1 MTTPCYICRTTDQQ
15 GMIRSNCAC
24 RGSGGHVHEACL
36 RAMVINSGRPRCP
49 ACNTMIPLKQD
60 GVGCMPIL
68 AFLIRLMIEIFF
80 TYHGF
85 TFLFVNIPE
94 WSGWTTT
101 TPFWMLT
108 MFLAFPTLFFWILH
122 PDGFALVL
130 SIRGSRGGSILAL
143 LVAIVTLYVLAL
155 IMVWPFYFYKILLKA
170 REAYRQE
177 TLRRAAFVLR

>member
-24 RGSGGHVHEACL
+24 RGTGGHVHEACL
-36 RAMVINSGRPRCP
+36 RAMVISSGRPRCP

-80 TYHGF
+80 TYHGI
-85 TFLFVNIPE
+85 TFLFVDIPA
-94 WSGWTTT
+94 WTGWATT
-101 TPFWMLT
+101 TPFWILT
-108 MFLAFPTLFFWILH
+108 MILAFPTLFFWILH